1 MKTKLML
8 CLATFSLAIASA
20 ATMTVSS
27 PIWVGGTELKPGD
40 YKVAVTGEKVVFT
53 KGKTVV
59 EAPATSG
66 TVDKKYS
73 TTSFV
78 SVDSKLKELY
88 LGGTT
93 TKLTFEPSA
102 PAAAGTK

>member
-1 MKTKLML
+1 MKMKLML
-8 CLATFSLAIASA
+8 CLATFSLAVASA

-27 PIWVGGTELKPGD
+27 PLWVGGTQLKPGD
-40 YKVAVTGEKVVFT
+40 YKVTVAGDKVTFA

-59 EAPATSG
+59 EAPATPG
-66 TVDKKYS
+66 TADKKYS
-73 TTSFV
+73 STTFT

-88 LGGTT
+88 LGGTS
-93 TKLTFEPSA
+93 TKLTFEPTA

>member
-1 MKTKLML
+1 MKMKLML
-8 CLATFSLAIASA
+8 CLATFALAIANA

-40 YKVAVTGEKVVFT
+40 YKVAVQGEKVVFT

-66 TVDKKYS
+66 TADKKYS
-73 TTSFV
+73 STSFV
-78 SVDSKLKELY
+78 SVDSKMKELY

-93 TKLTFEPSA
+93 TKLTFAAA
-102 PAAAGTK
+102 PAAAAGTK

>member
-1 MKTKLML
+1 MKMKLML
-8 CLATFSLAIASA
+8 CLATLSLAIAQA

-27 PIWVGGTELKPGD
+27 PIWVGGNELKPGD
-40 YKVAVTGEKVVFT
+40 YKVTVQGDKVTFA
-53 KGKTVV
+53 KGKKVV
-59 EAPATSG
+59 EATATTG
-66 TVDKKYS
+66 TAEKKYNS
-73 TTSFV
+73 TTFT

-93 TKLTFEPSA
+93 TKLTFEPTA